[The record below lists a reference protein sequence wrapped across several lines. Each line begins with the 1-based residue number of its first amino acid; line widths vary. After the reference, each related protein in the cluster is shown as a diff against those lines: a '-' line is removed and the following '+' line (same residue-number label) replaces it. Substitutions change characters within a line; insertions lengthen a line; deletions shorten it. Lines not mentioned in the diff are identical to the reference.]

1 MDDDDW
7 EPGPALDEDEPDEP
21 EQITSARTNSGG
33 AEKAAAEAPKPVY
46 ADLET
51 WLRKHLAQVIRRR
64 FGGSLTWCSEWYRHA
79 EAVSR
84 LNAMWQEWEKAV
96 VESTMSNWW
105 LYHGDPHL
113 NVLMS
118 KDNGPFMAC
127 KPGEHRA
134 LEPLPLADSDPS
146 LWLGSAF
153 SDRARDRAADAA
165 ASAGETAPA
174 APVG

>member
-1 MDDDDW
+1 MVVDDDDW
-7 EPGPALDEDEPDEP
+7 EPGPALDEDESGSASGPAVANP
-21 EQITSARTNSGG
+21 AGGEQ
-33 AEKAAAEAPKPVY
+33 EAPKPVY

-64 FGGSLTWCSEWYRHA
+64 FGGSLTWCSQWYRHA

-96 VESTMSNWW
+96 AESTMSNWW
-105 LYHGDPHL
+105 LYHCDPQL
-113 NVLMS
+113 AVLMS
-118 KDNGPFMAC
+118 KDSGPFMAC

-134 LEPLPLADSDPS
+134 LEPLPLADSDPD

-153 SDRARDRAADAA
+153 SDPRDPAPGPATAPSAA
-165 ASAGETAPA
+165 AAATAPS
-174 APVG
+174 PG